1 MITLTIIG
9 RCGQDAEIKKGKDGK
24 EFMKVSLASTTRR
37 GEKEETV
44 WADVISSQVKLQPY
58 IKKGKM
64 IAVSSTN
71 VSITSYNDKPQVAL
85 YHPERQLLDKKQ
97 ED

>member
-9 RCGQDAEIKKGKDGK
+9 RCGQDAEIKKGKDDK

-64 IAVSSTN
+64 MGAAHNKTTPADIPPGAWV
-71 VSITSYNDKPQVAL
+71 IIL
-85 YHPERQLLDKKQ
+85 
-97 ED
+97 